1 MGKKNLEKVFITV
14 LVKSNKSRRLII
26 LKREPFPEK
35 VVAKHMSNSSTMT
48 DEQKLTSFK
57 WMGFYK
63 HPYLKHCVVHINETL
78 HDLKVAILY
87 EFLQYHAEY
96 SNKSWKKKR
105 LLDGIS
111 LHMLK
116 FQRILH
122 SMVKQK
128 LYTMNFLSYVGV
140 WNKGNSESNQLRTGL
155 TWQQMLLEAIH
166 VHSIVNHICLICLL

>member
-1 MGKKNLEKVFITV
+1 
-14 LVKSNKSRRLII
+14 
-26 LKREPFPEK
+26 
-35 VVAKHMSNSSTMT
+35 MSNSRTMT

-78 HDLKVAILY
+78 HNLKVAILN
-87 EFLQYHAEY
+87 EFLQYHAEH

-111 LHMLK
+111 VYMLK

-122 SMVKQK
+122 SKVKQK
-128 LYTMNFLSYVGV
+128 LSTMNFLSYDTKKFWIKPA
-140 WNKGNSESNQLRTGL
+140 WNWFNL
-155 TWQQMLLEAIH
+155 TTDVTWGKYVH
-166 VHSIVNHICLICLL
+166 VHSIVNQICLICLL